1 MGFRGVAER
10 PVRVRFYASAR
21 EAAGRS
27 TVDLP
32 VPATGA
38 TARSL
43 VATLARKWPALAPVL
58 RTSRFLRNDEYLTVL
73 RARLGP
79 GDELAVHPPYG
90 GG

>member
-1 MGFRGVAER
+1 MSLR

-27 TVDLP
+27 TVELS
-32 VPATGA
+32 VPADGA

-43 VATLARKWPALAPVL
+43 VAEIARRWPALAPVL
-58 RTSRFLRNDEYLTVL
+58 RASRFLRNDEYLTDL
-73 RARLGP
+73 RVRLGP